1 MEILLLILGVLL
13 AGSLVLNGII
23 FRRMSAPKNNTE
35 YQVLH
40 QRMDAVTQVILN
52 QLKDN
57 RESVEAQLRESRA
70 SVERSSSAIHQQ
82 TQGFISGITQL
93 QETVKNV
100 HESVKGVVSFQDI
113 FKSPKLRGQWGE
125 TSLEAVLGQY
135 FPKEV
140 FSIQHYFKSGEAV
153 DAVLKLP
160 NDRLLPIDSKFNWEN
175 FEKMV
180 NPPSPE
186 DSEGRGTD
194 YYRKLFIMDVKKK
207 IDEIAAKY
215 ILPSESTVD
224 MALMYV
230 PAESVFYEIVHHVK
244 EVDVADYARRK
255 KIILVSPNTLYLTL
269 SAIQYWFRDVQIT
282 KQTQE
287 IIKRLAKIN
296 QDATKLSDGF
306 RRLGK
311 HLSDA
316 QGSFDDSEKRLDL
329 MVNQVHRVIGEEE
342 KEAEPVVLNE

>member
-1 MEILLLILGVLL
+1 MEMVLIALGILLVGSLILNWV
-13 AGSLVLNGII
+13 I
-23 FRRMSAPKNNTE
+23 FKRLSAPKDAGE

-40 QRMDAVTQVILN
+40 QRMDAVTQIILN

-57 RESVEAQLRESRA
+57 RESVENQLKESRA

-82 TQGFISGITQL
+82 TQGFISGLTQL

-100 HESVKGVVSFQDI
+100 HESVKGVVSFQNI

-135 FPKEV
+135 FSKDLY
-140 FSIQHYFKSGEAV
+140 SKQYYFKSGEAV
-153 DAVLKLP
+153 DAVLRLP
-160 NDRLLPIDSKFNWEN
+160 SGQLLPIDSKFNWEN
-175 FEKMV
+175 FEKMT
-180 NPPSPE
+180 NADDEISK
-186 DSEGRGTD
+186 DAA
-194 YYRKLFIMDVKKK
+194 RKNFIGDVKKK

-215 ILPSESTVD
+215 ILPSEGTVD

-230 PAESVFYEIVHHVK
+230 PAEGVFYEIVHQIK
-244 EVDVADYARRK
+244 DVDVSDYARKK

-287 IIKRLAKIN
+287 IIKRLSKIN
-296 QDATKLSDGF
+296 QDATKLGDNF

-342 KEAEPVVLNE
+342 KEEMSLPQEQNMIN

>member
-1 MEILLLILGVLL
+1 MEIALIILGLVLV
-13 AGSLVLNGII
+13 GSLVFNWVI
-23 FRRMSAPKNNTE
+23 FKRMSAPKDSGE

-40 QRMDAVTQVILN
+40 QRMDSVTQIILN

-57 RESVEAQLRESRA
+57 RESVENQLKESRA

-93 QETVKNV
+93 QETVKGV
-100 HESVKGVVSFQDI
+100 HESVKGVVSFQNI

-135 FPKEV
+135 FAKDLYSTQ
-140 FSIQHYFKSGEAV
+140 FYFKSGEAV
-153 DAVLKLP
+153 DAILKLP
-160 NDRLLPIDSKFNWEN
+160 SGQILPIDSKFNWEN
-175 FEKMV
+175 FEKMT
-180 NPPSPE
+180 NADNDINRDIYKKS
-186 DSEGRGTD
+186 
-194 YYRKLFIMDVKKK
+194 FISDVKKK
-207 IDEIAAKY
+207 IDEIASKY
-215 ILPSESTVD
+215 ILPSEGTVD
-224 MALMYV
+224 LGLMYV
-230 PAESVFYEIVHHVK
+230 PAEGVFYEIVHQIK
-244 EVDVADYARRK
+244 DVDISDYARKK

-287 IIKRLAKIN
+287 IIKRLSKIN
-296 QDATKLSDGF
+296 QDATKLSDNF

-329 MVNQVHRVIGEEE
+329 MVSQVHRVIGEEE
-342 KEAEPVVLNE
+342 KEVASLPQEENMLN

>member
-1 MEILLLILGVLL
+1 MIWGLIILGFLL
-13 AGSLVLNGII
+13 TGSVILNWII
-23 FRRMSAPKNNTE
+23 FRRMSAPKNDTE

-100 HESVKGVVSFQDI
+100 QESVKGVVSFQDI

-160 NDRLLPIDSKFNWEN
+160 NERLLPIDSKFNWEN

-180 NPPSPE
+180 NA
-186 DSEGRGTD
+186 DND
-194 YYRKLFIMDVKKK
+194 INKDIYRKSFIGDVKKK
-207 IDEIAAKY
+207 IDEIASKY

-230 PAESVFYEIVHHVK
+230 PAESVFYEIVHHIK

-329 MVNQVHRVIGEEE
+329 MVNQVHRVIGEEGQE
-342 KEAEPVVLNE
+342 QEEVVAS